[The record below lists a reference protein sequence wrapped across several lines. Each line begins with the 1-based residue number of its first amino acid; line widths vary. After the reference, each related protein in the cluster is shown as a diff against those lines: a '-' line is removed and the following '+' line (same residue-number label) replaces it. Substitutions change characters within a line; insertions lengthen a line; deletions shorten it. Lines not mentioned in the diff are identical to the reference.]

1 MLGIAHGLRDP
12 STMSDQEIITEL
24 RRLDVLEDRASTK
37 DPASLLHRI
46 MPGYRLRP
54 HLAIIAREM
63 TRIERGEIDRLLITV
78 PPQTGKTVTAVIGG
92 SFWWLAR
99 HPSDRVI
106 IGSYG
111 DSLAVDR
118 GRESKKLVKENGH
131 RFGLTLERGSEAVQ
145 DWRTISGGGVLSVGI
160 GAGVTGKPGD
170 IAFID
175 DPHKSREEADS
186 LRMRDRAEKWLSG
199 DIISRLSPRAPMIMI
214 LTRWH
219 PDDLAA
225 RVTASEGTTDKGG
238 RWQVVRM
245 PALCDDPEHD
255 PLGRKPGDPLPH
267 PKIAVHDVGAALAHW
282 QDKRRGSSVQDW
294 HALYMCDPKPAEGAL
309 LERKLLRERRC
320 FADDSNRDQNPIK
333 SAVSIDPSGGGRD
346 TAGIVGGYLGSDK
359 RLYITHDRTGV
370 MPSNEWAKIACQL
383 ASEID
388 ADVIVFES
396 NYGGDQALSLIRT
409 AWDSLRVEHREQK
422 RAELLNR
429 EPHLQARDVERHL
442 DRAGLP
448 YSGLCPRIRSVR
460 AKKNKRLRADPIA
473 QKWIEDSIRTGEY
486 LPELEEE
493 WATWQIDSSDS
504 PGRIDASVYLAY
516 EMLPLPKADSGGTRQ
531 QQQGS
536 LPTTGTSPLDIG
548 GGVSGF
554 GPLG

>member
-1 MLGIAHGLRDP
+1 MRDP
-12 STMSDQEIITEL
+12 SMMSDTEL
-24 RRLDVLEDRASTK
+24 LAELRHLETLEDWDATS
-37 DPASLLHRI
+37 DPATLLHRI

-54 HLAIIAREM
+54 HLTIISREM
-63 TRIERGEIDRLLITV
+63 MRIERGEIDRLLITL

-92 SFWWLAR
+92 SFWWLTR
-99 HPSDRVI
+99 HPSARVI

-118 GRESKKLVKENGH
+118 GRESKKLVKEHGH
-131 RFGLTLERGSEAVQ
+131 RFDLALARGSEAVQ
-145 DWRTISGGGVLSVGI
+145 DWRLRSEGGVLSVGI

-199 DIISRLSPRAPMIMI
+199 DIISRLSPGAPMVMI

-238 RWQVVRM
+238 RWQVIRM

-255 PLGRKPGDPLPH
+255 PLGRKAGDPLPH

-320 FADDSNRDQNPIK
+320 FADDPNRDQKPIK
-333 SAVSIDPSGGGRD
+333 SAVSVDPSGGGRD

-359 RLYITHDRTGV
+359 RMYLTHDWTGI
-370 MPSNEWAKIACQL
+370 MPSNEWSKAACRL
-383 ASEID
+383 ADEID
-388 ADVIVFES
+388 ADVIVFEA

-409 AWDSLRVEHREQK
+409 AWDALRVEHREQA
-422 RAELLNR
+422 RIEMMER
-429 EPHLQARDVERHL
+429 EPRLQARDVERRL

-448 YSGLCPRIRSVR
+448 YSGLCPRVKSVR

-473 QKWIEDSIRTGEY
+473 QKWIEDRVRTGMY

-493 WATWQIDSSDS
+493 WATWQPDSSDS

-516 EMLPLPKADSGGTRQ
+516 ELLPLPKAGSSGSQ
-531 QQQGS
+531 QPPQGS
-536 LPTTGTSPLDIG
+536 LPTTGSSPLDIG
-548 GGVSGF
+548 GGASGF